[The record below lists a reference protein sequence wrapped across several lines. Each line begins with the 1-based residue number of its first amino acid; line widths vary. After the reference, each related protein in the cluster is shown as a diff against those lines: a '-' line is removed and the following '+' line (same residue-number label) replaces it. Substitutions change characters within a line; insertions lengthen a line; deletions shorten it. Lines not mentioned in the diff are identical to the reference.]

1 MLLNEIKARPGS
13 LAVDREDARN
23 LEISPGFPLE
33 KGAEPNDPESFT
45 RVMKNIRKI
54 IGSSFLRAKLISGKV
69 FMTFKDFKSLETA
82 EKKLKRK
89 GFKVGRE

>member
-33 KGAEPNDPESFT
+33 KGAAPKDPESFT
-45 RVMKNIRKI
+45 RVMGNIRKI
-54 IGSSFLRAKLISGKV
+54 IGSKFTRAKLINGKV
-69 FMTFKDFKSLETA
+69 FMTFKDFKGLETA
-82 EKKLKRK
+82 EKKLQKK
-89 GFKVGRE
+89 GFKVGRD